1 MFTDIVICEDED
13 TKEFGAI
20 LTSNQNNHTKL
31 LRTETS
37 DSPVKAVR
45 ILVDRLQKDTAKLFR
60 EFHPYIEQSQLHV
73 ANAKTQSSTPLAHS

>member
-1 MFTDIVICEDED
+1 MVVNASSSTVETLRNACVLTTDMSTDIVICEDED

-20 LTSNQNNHTKL
+20 LTCNQNNHTKL

-60 EFHPYIEQSQLHV
+60 EFRL
-73 ANAKTQSSTPLAHS
+73 